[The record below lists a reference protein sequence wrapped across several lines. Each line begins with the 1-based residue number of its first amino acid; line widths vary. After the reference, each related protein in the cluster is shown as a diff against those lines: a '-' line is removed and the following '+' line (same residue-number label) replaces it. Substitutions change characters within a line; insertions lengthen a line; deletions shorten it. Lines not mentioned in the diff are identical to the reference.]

1 VRPKADDPDDP
12 NKLVYLVSNQNSLYS
27 FSPKIPGKAAYRLV
41 GKLDCKAFGTPQ
53 SMAVDRNGF
62 AWVFYDSGQLFK
74 VSIIDASCQSTNYK
88 HPTPN
93 GLLGMGFTAVASGSA
108 AERLYIISPDFGL
121 ANITMPDLSV
131 VKLRTMHTTS
141 ELTGGGDGKLFQF
154 ESLVRRL
161 SEFDT
166 STFSSHPIHTFS
178 TMSNISAF
186 AFARYAG
193 KFYMFTSREL
203 EWSQTTEYDPKTNTE
218 SVRDAA
224 MLSLKTGLRV
234 RAIDQRDHRNSEL
247 GCQTHQP
254 QRFPITFRKCF
265 AVVRCGLLLGSPAA
279 FLAQNNNC
287 VAIDFREA
295 THDGRIVAAPAVS
308 VQFQKTRCHVG
319 DVIFRCGAACVP
331 CQIHLLPR
339 GNMPRFRG
347 RWQLL
352 GSRLHRFV
360 V

>member
-1 VRPKADDPDDP
+1 MPRSKCSSCSGDGVLRRGSGETEAFSAEPVSRYTPRMAASSVARLARGLLAALLFAPLAVGSSACGSRSSATKKDVTKDEPDGDNDPSLSEPPARPPVRPKADDPDDP

-224 MLSLKTGLRV
+224 IG
-234 RAIDQRDHRNSEL
+234 
-247 GCQTHQP
+247 
-254 QRFPITFRKCF
+254 
-265 AVVRCGLLLGSPAA
+265 
-279 FLAQNNNC
+279 
-287 VAIDFREA
+287 
-295 THDGRIVAAPAVS
+295 
-308 VQFQKTRCHVG
+308 
-319 DVIFRCGAACVP
+319 
-331 CQIHLLPR
+331 
-339 GNMPRFRG
+339 
-347 RWQLL
+347 
-352 GSRLHRFV
+352 FV
-360 V
+360 VVGAGQSTLVPKGDGGGGDLITGTFND